1 MISVSSS
8 RIISRYSK
16 NHLFPSVQPFYRRYP
31 FNSKMSLRS
40 ADSRGCVDLEL
51 GFFYSRVPKAA
62 NSTVVSTLASLK
74 TDSPL
79 AAKEAKLLFTRPSD
93 LTSSEVESFDDLYKF
108 TVVRDPYIR
117 TLSAFLDKV
126 ERKQESRRHKGIK
139 RDFRGFLKWLD
150 GGKLHSNAHWAPQ
163 SSLLLL
169 PLEEF
174 DFIGRVEGFPA
185 DLQSILG
192 GINSKN
198 KVPAKTDITSIF
210 SNSTSAID
218 KLAKYYD
225 AETCK
230 LVARLYRQDFE
241 MFGYSLENDWLEQY

>member
-1 MISVSSS
+1 MLSASST
-8 RIISRYSK
+8 RFINRYSK
-16 NHLFPSVQPFYRRYP
+16 NHLFPSIQPFYRRYP

-40 ADSRGCVDLEL
+40 ADSRGCVDLDL

-74 TDSPL
+74 TESPL
-79 AAKEAKLLFTRPSD
+79 DPKEAKLLFTRPSD
-93 LTSSEVESFDDLYKF
+93 LTASEVEDFNDLFKF

-126 ERKQESRRHKGIK
+126 ERKQEAGRHKGIK

-169 PLEEF
+169 PFEDF
-174 DFIGRVEGFPA
+174 DFVGRVEGFPA

-192 GINSKN
+192 YINGT
-198 KVPAKTDITSIF
+198 PAKNDITSIF
-210 SNSTSAID
+210 THSTSAVD
-218 KLAKYYD
+218 KLARYYD
-225 AETCK
+225 AETCE
-230 LVARLYRQDFE
+230 LVARIYRRDFE
-241 MFGYSLENDWLEQY
+241 LFGYNQEHDWLKQ